1 MVSSISSVVL
11 GYHFN
16 KISFDPGVKRLANE
30 AVHQLILPWGF
41 LPYIK
46 FTNNIP
52 QETGNAIIKKHDNC
66 PTSWDYRK

>member
-16 KISFDPGVKRLANE
+16 KISFDPGVKRLTNE

-41 LPYIK
+41 LPCPE
-46 FTNNIP
+46 FTKNIP
-52 QETGNAIIKKHDNC
+52 EENGNAII
-66 PTSWDYRK
+66 